1 MAFQKSA
8 DPKTELIK
16 FRVTPTEKAA
26 IEVEAA
32 ARHLTVSEFA
42 LRRMLSKQAPV
53 RFDRDAI
60 DTLAKLVQELR
71 VAYRSGVAGTAG
83 EEVIAR
89 WKDLAVEAIYSLGRK

>member
-1 MAFQKSA
+1 MLFQRST

-16 FRVTPTEKAA
+16 FRLTPAEKAV
-26 IEVEAA
+26 IEAEAA

-42 LRRMLSKQAPV
+42 LRRMLGKQAPV
-53 RFDRDAI
+53 RLEYDAI
-60 DTLAKLVQELR
+60 DVLSKLVQELR
-71 VAYRSGVAGTAG
+71 FAYRSGVAGTAG